1 MTSDPQSYGQALA
14 DVLTAH
20 AGRIA
25 LEDAAGISAGHLVGI
40 INCAPPADRLPMLE
54 RLISEVRALVR
65 ESLS

>member
-1 MTSDPQSYGQALA
+1 MTSDPASYGQALA

-25 LEDAAGISAGHLVGI
+25 LEDAATTTAGQLVGI
-40 INCAPPADRLPMLE
+40 INCAAPADRLPMLE
-54 RLISEVRALVR
+54 RLISEMRALVR